1 MLLYLG
7 RKREVVNTCSYIW
20 EEKEG
25 LSTLGY
31 SPQVI
36 VFIVQYGL
44 PYLLRS
50 AIAVHFLV
58 NMTCQ
63 QGERENIFCV

>member
-1 MLLYLG
+1 MLLYL
-7 RKREVVNTCSYIW
+7 RSKR
-20 EEKEG
+20 G
-25 LSTLGY
+25 ASTLGY

-50 AIAVHFLV
+50 AIAVTFSS
-58 NMTCQ
+58 
-63 QGERENIFCV
+63 